1 MISQTAPCAGGTR
14 HVTVRTP
21 VEQKPRTD
29 RDLSEVTVNDAPDD
43 TTIDTTPIDDV
54 RQLLEAAA
62 VASPAEREMLEDEVV
77 RRHLGLVHHLAGRYS
92 GRGADREDLIQVASF
107 ALVKA
112 IRGYDHAKGEFVPF
126 ATVTILGE
134 IKKHFRDACW
144 GVRPPRRIQQ
154 LQAGIS
160 MATERRLQSDAHMP
174 GDTDLAD
181 DLDTDVSEIREA
193 LAARSCFSPTS
204 LDQPMHVGGRPL
216 GENLSMDETAFDFVE
231 DWVTV
236 GPLCQQLSDDERE
249 LLRLRFVEDK
259 TQQEIAD
266 LIGVSQM
273 QVSRRLS
280 ALLQTLRAAAS
291 PAAA

>member
-1 MISQTAPCAGGTR
+1 M
-14 HVTVRTP
+14 
-21 VEQKPRTD
+21 
-29 RDLSEVTVNDAPDD
+29 NDAPDD
-43 TTIDTTPIDDV
+43 TTIDATPIDDV

-62 VASPAEREMLEDEVV
+62 AASPAERELLEDEVV

-92 GRGADREDLIQVASF
+92 GRGADREDLLQVASF

-134 IKKHFRDACW
+134 IKKHFRDSCW

-160 MATERRLQSDAHMP
+160 QATERRLQSDARTP
-174 GDTDLAD
+174 CDEDLAE
-181 DLDTDVSEIREA
+181 DLDTDVAEIREA

-204 LDQPMHVGGRPL
+204 LDQPLRADGRPL
-216 GENLSMDETAFDFVE
+216 GESLPVEESAFDFIE
-231 DWVTV
+231 NWVTI
-236 GPLCQQLSDDERE
+236 GPLCEQLADDERE

-259 TQQEIAD
+259 TQQEIAN

-280 ALLQTLRAAAS
+280 GLLQRLREGADSVAA
-291 PAAA
+291 